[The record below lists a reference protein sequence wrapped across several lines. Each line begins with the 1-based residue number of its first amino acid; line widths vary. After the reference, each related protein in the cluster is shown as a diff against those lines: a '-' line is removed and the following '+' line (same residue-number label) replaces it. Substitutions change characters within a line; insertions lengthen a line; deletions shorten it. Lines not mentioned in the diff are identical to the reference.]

1 MFNACNEIPN
11 IRNPLLFFSRLLTI
25 KATFVEELTGVNVT
39 AEATVNIYV
48 MRGSIKLTTVYGF
61 PEFYEGEDVV
71 IKVWVTVDLFAV
83 FCEYKYAL

>member
-1 MFNACNEIPN
+1 
-11 IRNPLLFFSRLLTI
+11 
-25 KATFVEELTGVNVT
+25 VNVT

>member
-1 MFNACNEIPN
+1 M
-11 IRNPLLFFSRLLTI
+11 
-25 KATFVEELTGVNVT
+25 NVT

-83 FCEYKYAL
+83 FFVNINMLCKFRTYYNMFYPYSLLFCPK